1 MRTCLHNQTPQELES
16 FPQSYVCRNTR
27 TGFKNTSIRVSF
39 LGVLDRWEGPW
50 SPSPWGRG
58 WTLGPSRA
66 QAATSGLERQ
76 LLSPVCHTNILTT
89 CAVMRGRLDS
99 TLDHKTPF
107 HFYGLLIYFPRL
119 SFKRKKTLFQQA
131 GYFENSLSKA
141 SVTCQQRSALTTV
154 HPSVQWH
161 TCGCKR
167 GRPGCCG
174 QPLCLSGDVGCKTSL
189 VTYSQKF
196 AKGICQARV
205 LPLAVQDQVT
215 RTTRTFSLCRLLQ
228 RWEISRHHPYS
239 TGWSLAWQIF

>member
-1 MRTCLHNQTPQELES
+1 MFAEIRGLGLKIHPLEYPSWGSLTGGKDLDPLHPGAGGRL
-16 FPQSYVCRNTR
+16 
-27 TGFKNTSIRVSF
+27 
-39 LGVLDRWEGPW
+39 WGPW
-50 SPSPWGRG
+50 EPRQPPLALRANCLVWCAIQTSSPHVPW
-58 WTLGPSRA
+58 W
-66 QAATSGLERQ
+66 ED
-76 LLSPVCHTNILTT
+76 V
-89 CAVMRGRLDS
+89 LDS

-189 VTYSQKF
+189 VTDSQKL
-196 AKGICQARV
+196 AKGTCQARV

-215 RTTRTFSLCRLLQ
+215 RTTRTLSLCRLLQ